1 MLRKFTLIELLI
13 VIAIIGILATML
25 MPALSKARRKAVV
38 AVCLS
43 NQKQLAIAYITY
55 GAQNNQMAVAHRWY
69 NSHSGTQGTHRWCD
83 DPVEDRPLNKYLGS
97 PEVSHCP
104 ADKGDP
110 SSTWDHEGQNFGS
123 SWVAPWSGGTM
134 KMFKHSTNVG
144 VGRVHEVDRVSV
156 LDFDRPDRKSIF
168 HSVVLRNERDWNDV
182 NGKGKW
188 HESRAPRFPI
198 NFVDG
203 HAEYFNFW
211 WKETRDYDPV
221 KAAGK
226 TNDLDW
232 IIDNIK
238 IY

>member
-1 MLRKFTLIELLI
+1 MLRKFTLIELLMI
-13 VIAIIGILATML
+13 MAIIGILATIL
-25 MPALSKARRKAVV
+25 LPKLEKSREKAIV

-43 NQKQLAIAYITY
+43 NQKQLAIAYTTY
-55 GAQNNQMAVAHRWY
+55 STKNNHFAVAHRWY
-69 NSHSGTQGTHRWCD
+69 NSHSGTQGSHRWCD
-83 DPVEDRPLNKYLGS
+83 DPVDSRPLNEYLGS

-110 SSTWDHEGQNFGS
+110 QASWNDHNGKTFGS
-123 SWVAPWSGGTM
+123 SWVAPWSGSTM
-134 KMFKHSTNVG
+134 NMFKHSTNVG
-144 VGRVHEVDRVSV
+144 GVGGVSV
-156 LDFDRPDRKSIF
+156 LGFDRPDRKSIF
-168 HSVVLRNERDWNDV
+168 HNVILRADRDWNDV
-182 NGKGKW
+182 SGKGHW
-188 HESRAPRFPI
+188 HEDEAPRFPI

-211 WKETRDYDPV
+211 WKKTKDYDPV
-221 KAAGK
+221 RAAGK

>member
-43 NQKQLAIAYITY
+43 NQKQLAYAYIMY
-55 GAQNNQMAVAHRWY
+55 GGDNNEFAVAHRWY
-69 NSHSGTQGTHRWCD
+69 NSHSGTEGTHDWCD
-83 DPVEDRPLNKYLGS
+83 DPEDERQLNVYLGA

-110 SSTWDHEGQNFGS
+110 ENDWDHEGRNFGS
-123 SWVAPWSGGTM
+123 SWVAPWTGGTM

-144 VGRVHEVDRVSV
+144 LGENSQIDGIRVD
-156 LDFDRPDRKSIF
+156 DFERPDRKSIF
-168 HSVVLRNERDWNDV
+168 HSVILRKDRDWNDPS
-182 NGKGKW
+182 GKGKW
-188 HESRAPRFPI
+188 HEDKAPRFPI

-211 WKETRDYDPV
+211 WKKTKDYDPV
-221 KAAGK
+221 HSAGK